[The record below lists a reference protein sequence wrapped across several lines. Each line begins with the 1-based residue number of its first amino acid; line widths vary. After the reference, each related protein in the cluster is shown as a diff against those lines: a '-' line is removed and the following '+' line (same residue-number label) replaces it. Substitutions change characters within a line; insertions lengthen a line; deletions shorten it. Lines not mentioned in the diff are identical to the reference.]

1 MFTKKILYQGRII
14 SVVRG
19 AAGTD
24 IGITGGVMI
33 ADIHPWANRRVQM
46 GIIREYQQNIS

>member
-1 MFTKKILYQGRII
+1 MFTRKIFYQGRII
-14 SVVRG
+14 SMVRE

-24 IGITGGVMI
+24 IDITGGVMI
-33 ADIHPWANRRVQM
+33 ADVHPWANRRVRM

>member
-1 MFTKKILYQGRII
+1 M
-14 SVVRG
+14 VRE

-24 IGITGGVMI
+24 IDIIGGVMI
-33 ADIHPWANRRVQM
+33 ADVHPWANSRVQM